1 MNIVLNGEPVE
12 APDRISVAGLIRQLK
27 LENKRLALELNREIV
42 PRSRYDEVTI
52 EPGDQ
57 IEIVHAIGGG

>member
-1 MNIVLNGEPVE
+1 MEIVLNGEPTDV
-12 APDRISVAGLIRQLK
+12 PDRLSVADLIQRLS

-42 PRSRYDEVTI
+42 PRSCYDEVTI
-52 EPGDQ
+52 KPGDA

>member
-1 MNIVLNGEPVE
+1 MEIVLNGEPTDV
-12 APDRISVAGLIRQLK
+12 PDRLSVADLIQRLS

-42 PRSRYDEVTI
+42 PRSCYGEVTI
-52 EPGDQ
+52 KPGDA